1 MSSPGS
7 VTNWLNQLQAGD
19 EAAAQKLWE
28 RYYLRL
34 VNLARAKL
42 QGAPRR
48 AADEEDVALSAFDSF
63 FRGAE
68 HGRFPR
74 LDDRDNLW
82 RLLVVITA
90 RKALNLARNERRQ
103 KRGGGAVLDAAAL
116 GPPGGEANAVI
127 EQIVGTEPTPAFAAQ
142 AAEECQRLLAIL
154 PVELRPIALWKLEG
168 CSNEEIAAKLDC
180 VCRSVERKLWVIR
193 NLWAKETA
201 A

>member
-19 EAAAQKLWE
+19 TAAGQKLWE
-28 RYYLRL
+28 CYYERL
-34 VNLARAKL
+34 VSLARARL
-42 QGAPRR
+42 HAAPRR

-63 FRGAE
+63 FRGAG

-90 RKALNLARNERRQ
+90 RKALNLVRHERQQ
-103 KRGGGAVLDAAAL
+103 KRGAGAVLDEAAL
-116 GPPGGEANAVI
+116 GQANATI
-127 EQIVGTEPTPAFAAQ
+127 EQIAGTEPTPAFAVQ
-142 AAEECQRLLAIL
+142 AAEECQR
-154 PVELRPIALWKLEG
+154 RPIALWKLEG
-168 CSNEEIAAKLDC
+168 RSNEKLAAKLDC

-193 NLWAKETA
+193 NLWAKE
-201 A
+201 